1 MPFCPQCGYEYKEGK
16 VTCPDCNVD
25 LVAELPPVE
34 PEPDNTEDLD
44 LVDIYSLPG
53 LPYAEMVKEALAKEG
68 IDCMIKS
75 DFLST
80 SHLARGVGVAG
91 TSARVL
97 VRKEHAEK
105 AKQILHT
112 MMDHF

>member
-1 MPFCPQCGYEYKEGK
+1 MPFCPQCNYEYKEGIE
-16 VTCPDCNVD
+16 TCPDCKVE
-25 LVAELPPVE
+25 LVAELPPKE
-34 PEPDNTEDLD
+34 QENDSTEDLD
-44 LVDIYSLPG
+44 LVEIYSLPG
-53 LPYAEMVKEALAKEG
+53 LPYAEMVKEAFEKEG
-68 IDCMIKS
+68 IDCMIKP